1 MAISVDQNESAV
13 GGKHSKETISLLPK
27 LGASLGF
34 WDAILTHRNCD
45 LYLRYTTPRR
55 WPRFFQY
62 AIRGPDRI
70 APGSNSTH
78 AHAKF

>member
-13 GGKHSKETISLLPK
+13 GGKHSKETISLLAK

-55 WPRFFQY
+55 
-62 AIRGPDRI
+62 
-70 APGSNSTH
+70 
-78 AHAKF
+78 